1 MRSCN
6 LYGSE
11 KNFRKLSACA
21 KSRAGVYL
29 DDITS
34 SKHYLISLWICRI
47 IFCPPIRP
55 KIGTDFFAKYGTGQR
70 HMKIML
76 IYWPNFSKVIQH
88 WSYCRQNRFDME
100 KLHRILKN
108 GYIWNHFLKKHVFET
123 DYSFSKCWKYD
134 NITTLAR
141 ETILVLRYSM
151 PRLIFLLRNL
161 TKSLV
166 FA

>member
-11 KNFRKLSACA
+11 KNFRKLSSRA
-21 KSRAGVYL
+21 KSCAGVNL

-34 SKHYLISLWICRI
+34 SKHYLITLWIWRI
-47 IFCPPIRP
+47 SFCPPIRP
-55 KIGTDFFAKYGTGQR
+55 KIGTDFFTKNGTGQR
-70 HMKIML
+70 DMKIML
-76 IYWPNFSKVIQH
+76 IYWLNFSKVIQH
-88 WSYCRQNRFDME
+88 WSYCRQNRSDME
-100 KLHRILKN
+100 KLHRIWKN
-108 GYIWNHFLKKHVFET
+108 GYIWNHFSKKHVFET

-141 ETILVLRYSM
+141 GTILGLRYSM
-151 PRLIFLLRNL
+151 PRLIFLLCNL

>member
-1 MRSCN
+1 MKKN
-6 LYGSE
+6 SE
-11 KNFRKLSACA
+11 KLSAWA

-34 SKHYLISLWICRI
+34 SKHYLIIFWIWRI
-47 IFCPPIRP
+47 SFCPPIRP
-55 KIGTDFFAKYGTGQR
+55 KIGTDFFTKYGTGQR
-70 HMKIML
+70 DMKIML

-88 WSYCRQNRFDME
+88 WSYCRQNRSDME

-108 GYIWNHFLKKHVFET
+108 GYIWNHFSKKDVFET

-134 NITTLAR
+134 TISTLAR
-141 ETILVLRYSM
+141 ETILGLRYSM
-151 PRLIFLLRNL
+151 PRSIFLLCNL